1 MYIYIDTKIVLHPL
15 FHEHENNKMK
25 TFLWQHFFFF
35 FFDMSVHTLQGTM
48 KCKNINVMLCV
59 TTNKKTIKL
68 LIIVDGVNG
77 VRWLVGI
84 YYKQKLGK
92 ILWNVSLTTNIC
104 KSNLPHSICRKV
116 PTNLGRKRDQ
126 QWAEISN
133 EYSKRWIQSNV
144 THNFWYLYAFI
155 LKEVY
160 SSYSF
165 VLNNMYDVVNFDS
178 P

>member
-68 LIIVDGVNG
+68 LIIVNGVNC

-92 ILWNVSLTTNIC
+92 IIWNVSLTTNIC
-104 KSNLPHSICRKV
+104 KSNL
-116 PTNLGRKRDQ
+116 TN
-126 QWAEISN
+126 
-133 EYSKRWIQSNV
+133 
-144 THNFWYLYAFI
+144 
-155 LKEVY
+155 
-160 SSYSF
+160 F
-165 VLNNMYDVVNFDS
+165 VLIDRNEIDEKLQKLSYIVSIEKFSQIWEEEEVH
-178 P
+178 